1 MPASI
6 ESRTETRTLALSGS
20 VQDEPA
26 VPVQYST
33 LDRLFTPE
41 EWFVT
46 FVKHGSFP
54 WRVERWQCRGRII
67 VKGNQPGKM
76 KGRFGGHS
84 PMTPADRERVP
95 WLWKIIHDET
105 PKDDAR

>member
-33 LDRLFTPE
+33 LDRNFTPE

-54 WRVERWQCRGRII
+54 WRVERWQVRGRIMI
-67 VKGNQPGKM
+67 RGNQPGKM
-76 KGRFGGHS
+76 KGRYGGHS
-84 PMTPADRERVP
+84 PMGSGDRERLP
-95 WLWKIIHDET
+95 WLAKIIDDNT
-105 PKDDAR
+105 PKDDAS